1 MFLAELFSIEKYV
14 IDEYKILAHR
24 ADGKNSEIL
33 TTHLELTMKY
43 FKKIYED
50 KNLKIVFDKLA
61 DKFLGENESIKKF
74 WNEMIV
80 NTIYMHD
87 IGKLNINFQIDKM
100 KNEIFKRVPLY
111 QSKRH
116 SDLSARIYLDYFGK
130 KLLDLYSENK
140 VDDEIAF
147 KCLVFIVINYYIIS
161 KHHSSIKS
169 LREDFYKEG
178 GIAATPEKFKE
189 LLEEVNNYCPN
200 LKILI
205 KDNAELF
212 GVLESLNKENWS
224 NSIENKD
231 WESVDYYIYTKLLY
245 SLLVSSD
252 FYATS
257 EYSSGK
263 PIESLNL
270 LTNID
275 EYISV
280 FNNTDIYKGIKLHQE
295 TGKIFSKDNINYYRS
310 EMFLEAEQNLGK
322 NIKENI
328 LFLEA
333 PTGSGKT
340 ITSINLALKLLE
352 KNRELNKIFYIF
364 PFNTLVEQTN
374 VSLREIFQGSFLE
387 ENISVI
393 NSITPIKEVENEDGR
408 DQIDYERSL
417 LNRQF
422 IHSPI
427 VLTTHVH
434 FFENLFGI
442 DRESSFALPHLA
454 NSVVIMDE
462 IQSYKNKIWKEI
474 IIFLKKYAEILNI
487 KIIIMS
493 ATLPNLSFL
502 LNSEAQIPSLVIN
515 KEKYYRNPIFK
526 DRVSLDFSLL
536 EKEYEKEELFDQIEK
551 IILEKYRDK
560 KVVVEFIK
568 KSSAF
573 DFYKRLVEK
582 NEDSKE
588 DIFLITGDD
597 NKAERKKIIK
607 EAKDKKRKSMILVA
621 TQVIEAG
628 VDIDMDIGF
637 KNISILDA
645 DEQFLGRINRS
656 CKKKNC
662 KVYFFKLDDG
672 GKIYKSD
679 VRIQDRFTLM
689 NEEMREILKSKNFS
703 EYYSKILE
711 VLDDF
716 SNKEDE
722 ENIENFRKNKVV
734 QLNFEEINKRLKL
747 ITDEM
752 KTKMIFFSRNIKI
765 EGEEI
770 EGNKVWKEFK
780 EVFLNNEIGYAER
793 RVKLSKVM
801 EKVDL
806 FSYNIPK
813 EMTYKLSYQDSIGD
827 NILYIQDGEEYF
839 VNGKFDRKK
848 MQSKNDCE
856 MIL

>member
-224 NSIENKD
+224 NSIETKD

-280 FNNTDIYKGIKLHQE
+280 FNNTDIYKGIKLHQK

-374 VSLREIFQGSFLE
+374 ASLREIFQGSFLE

-408 DQIDYERSL
+408 AQIDYERSL

-813 EMTYKLSYQDSIGD
+813 EMTYRLSYQDSIGD

>member
-1 MFLAELFSIEKYV
+1 
-14 IDEYKILAHR
+14 
-24 ADGKNSEIL
+24 
-33 TTHLELTMKY
+33 
-43 FKKIYED
+43 
-50 KNLKIVFDKLA
+50 
-61 DKFLGENESIKKF
+61 
-74 WNEMIV
+74 
-80 NTIYMHD
+80 
-87 IGKLNINFQIDKM
+87 M

-140 VDDEIAF
+140 ADDEIAF

-224 NSIENKD
+224 NSIETKD

-374 VSLREIFQGSFLE
+374 ASLREIFQGSFLE

-408 DQIDYERSL
+408 AQIDYERSL

-722 ENIENFRKNKVV
+722 ENIENFRRNKVV

-813 EMTYKLSYQDSIGD
+813 EMTYRLSYQDSIGD